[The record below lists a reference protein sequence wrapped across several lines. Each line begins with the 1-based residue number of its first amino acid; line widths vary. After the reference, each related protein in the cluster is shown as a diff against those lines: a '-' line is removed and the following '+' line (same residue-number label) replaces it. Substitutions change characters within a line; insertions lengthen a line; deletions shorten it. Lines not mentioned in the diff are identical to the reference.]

1 MRYRIR
7 YLFLLLAIPLQ
18 LAAVDYTVSVT
29 TNTCSEPQTYTIP
42 EGEQM
47 VLYAHPKTG
56 YTFSQWSD
64 GNTDNP
70 RIVTI
75 MDDVS
80 YMAEFLATPVLT
92 THEVTVYAHGC
103 TSKVI
108 KVVEGEQMVLHA
120 HSTKGYT
127 FSQWSDGNTE
137 NPRIVTID
145 GDITFSAEFIAIS
158 SMPTTYN
165 VMVYSEGCT
174 PKAILVAEGEQMV
187 LQAHPMA
194 GHTFSQWSDGNTE
207 NPRILTVTSDASY
220 AAEFVAMSPMPTT
233 YDVTV
238 YADGCTPKVIPVA
251 EGEQIL
257 LNAHAKSGYSFSQWS
272 DGNTDNPRMVTI
284 TEDATFRALFEVSTA
299 PNPDGVYT
307 FTVNAENC
315 STSLSPNFSQG
326 TEVKL
331 YAEPIDCNYFVRWS
345 DGNTDNPRT
354 VIVDGDATYTA
365 EFSPNQ
371 YIISVLSDDDNQGTV
386 SVEKN

>member
-7 YLFLLLAIPLQ
+7 YLFLLFSIPLQ

-29 TNTCSEPQTYTIP
+29 TNTCSAPKTYTIP
-42 EGEQM
+42 ESEQF
-47 VLYAHPKTG
+47 VLYAHP
-56 YTFSQWSD
+56 
-64 GNTDNP
+64 
-70 RIVTI
+70 
-75 MDDVS
+75 
-80 YMAEFLATPVLT
+80 
-92 THEVTVYAHGC
+92 
-103 TSKVI
+103 
-108 KVVEGEQMVLHA
+108 
-120 HSTKGYT
+120 
-127 FSQWSDGNTE
+127 
-137 NPRIVTID
+137 
-145 GDITFSAEFIAIS
+145 
-158 SMPTTYN
+158 
-165 VMVYSEGCT
+165 
-174 PKAILVAEGEQMV
+174 
-187 LQAHPMA
+187 MA
-194 GHTFSQWSDGNTE
+194 GYTFSQWSDGNTE

-257 LNAHAKSGYSFSQWS
+257 LNTHAKSGYSFSQWS

-284 TEDATFRALFEVSTA
+284 TEDATYRALFEVSTA

-315 STSLSPNFSQG
+315 STSLSQNFSQG

-354 VIVDGDATYTA
+354 VIVDGNATYTA

-371 YIISVLSDDDNQGTV
+371 YIITVVSDDENQGTV
-386 SVEKN
+386 SVEKRE

>member
-18 LAAVDYTVSVT
+18 LAAVDYTVSIT
-29 TNTCSEPQTYTIP
+29 TNTCGNVQTYTIP

-47 VLYAHPKTG
+47 VLHAHPMAR
-56 YTFSQWSD
+56 YTFAQWSD

-70 RIVTI
+70 RIVT
-75 MDDVS
+75 
-80 YMAEFLATPVLT
+80 
-92 THEVTVYAHGC
+92 
-103 TSKVI
+103 
-108 KVVEGEQMVLHA
+108 
-120 HSTKGYT
+120 
-127 FSQWSDGNTE
+127 
-137 NPRIVTID
+137 
-145 GDITFSAEFIAIS
+145 
-158 SMPTTYN
+158 
-165 VMVYSEGCT
+165 
-174 PKAILVAEGEQMV
+174 
-187 LQAHPMA
+187 
-194 GHTFSQWSDGNTE
+194 
-207 NPRILTVTSDASY
+207 VTSDASY
-220 AAEFVAMSPMPTT
+220 TAEFMAMSPMPTT

-238 YADGCTPKVIPVA
+238 YADGCATPKVISVI

-257 LNAHAKSGYSFSQWS
+257 LNAHAKSGYAFSQWS

-315 STSLSPNFSQG
+315 STSLSQNFSQG

-354 VIVDGDATYTA
+354 VIVEGNATYTA

-371 YIISVLSDDDNQGTV
+371 YIITVVSDDENQGTV

>member
-1 MRYRIR
+1 MRNRIK
-7 YLFLLLAIPLQ
+7 YIFLILTIPLR
-18 LAAVDYTVSVT
+18 LAAADYTVSVT
-29 TNTCSEPQTYTIP
+29 TNACSNTQTYTIP
-42 EGEQM
+42 EGEQL
-47 VLYAHPKTG
+47 VLRVHPIAG

-75 MDDVS
+75 TSDV
-80 YMAEFLATPVLT
+80 
-92 THEVTVYAHGC
+92 
-103 TSKVI
+103 
-108 KVVEGEQMVLHA
+108 
-120 HSTKGYT
+120 
-127 FSQWSDGNTE
+127 
-137 NPRIVTID
+137 
-145 GDITFSAEFIAIS
+145 
-158 SMPTTYN
+158 
-165 VMVYSEGCT
+165 VYS
-174 PKAILVAEGEQMV
+174 
-187 LQAHPMA
+187 
-194 GHTFSQWSDGNTE
+194 
-207 NPRILTVTSDASY
+207 
-220 AAEFVAMSPMPTT
+220 AEFVAMSPMPTT

-238 YADGCTPKVIPVA
+238 YADGCTTPKVISVI

-257 LNAHAKSGYSFSQWS
+257 LNAHAKSGYAFSQWS

-315 STSLSPNFSQG
+315 STSLSQNFSQG

-354 VIVDGDATYTA
+354 VIVEGNANYTA

-371 YIISVLSDDDNQGTV
+371 YLITVVSDDENQGTV